1 MNTQYAKANLKDSIA
16 TLSVLAVT
24 AVAIV
29 GAMVNS
35 NDARADRPAVQQ
47 METIVITAPRVA
59 TVKLETILVTAPRE
73 AKILVASK

>member
-1 MNTQYAKANLKDSIA
+1 MKTEYIKANLKDSIA

-35 NDARADRPAVQQ
+35 NDARADRPTVQQ
-47 METIVITAPRVA
+47 METIVVTAPRVA
-59 TVKLETILVTAPRE
+59 TVTLETIVVTAQRE
-73 AKILVASK
+73 TKILVASK